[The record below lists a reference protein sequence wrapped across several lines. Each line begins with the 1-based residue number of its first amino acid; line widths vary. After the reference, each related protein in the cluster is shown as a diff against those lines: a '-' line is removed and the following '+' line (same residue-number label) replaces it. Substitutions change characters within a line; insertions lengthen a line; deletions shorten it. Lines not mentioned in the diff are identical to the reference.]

1 MPPESEFDIIPFRLQ
16 PEELEA
22 DMRHPYVK
30 DLYKNYRRLRKK
42 QEKIIVTKKKL
53 IDKGG
58 DRSQLNKDQIEQ
70 LDGEAAVFAEM
81 WEIVDRNEAYQ
92 ESLRNA
98 GVTIK
103 VDEPGAEPEKKE
115 EI

>member
-42 QEKIIVTKKKL
+42 QEKIIVTRVTFIL
-53 IDKGG
+53 IS
-58 DRSQLNKDQIEQ
+58 RQQLP
-70 LDGEAAVFAEM
+70 APFALQPLT
-81 WEIVDRNEAYQ
+81 IVKNANI
-92 ESLRNA
+92 SLLVA
-98 GVTIK
+98 IHLH
-103 VDEPGAEPEKKE
+103 P
-115 EI
+115 